1 MKTDFCF
8 VPVVAIVLGSSCQI
22 PASGKSFHTHL
33 DCGNGRELIVCD
45 IVKECT
51 LFCFM
56 LSFAQEMAMPEIS
69 RFFGIVI
76 KMLYEAGGKHNKP
89 HVHVEYGEYEA
100 SVGID
105 GEVLAGVLPE
115 KQYKLVAAWLTLHEE
130 ELYEAWNNAVQ
141 MKQLP
146 KIRPLS

>member
-1 MKTDFCF
+1 
-8 VPVVAIVLGSSCQI
+8 
-22 PASGKSFHTHL
+22 
-33 DCGNGRELIVCD
+33 
-45 IVKECT
+45 
-51 LFCFM
+51 
-56 LSFAQEMAMPEIS
+56 MPEKLSVSCGLPVIS
-69 RFFGIVI
+69 LYPIQADTLSIIFGLPI
-76 KMLYEAGGKHNKP
+76 HFCCRNT
-89 HVHVEYGEYEA
+89 YGEYEA

>member
-1 MKTDFCF
+1 
-8 VPVVAIVLGSSCQI
+8 
-22 PASGKSFHTHL
+22 
-33 DCGNGRELIVCD
+33 
-45 IVKECT
+45 
-51 LFCFM
+51 
-56 LSFAQEMAMPEIS
+56 MPEIS
-69 RFFGIVI
+69 RFYGIVI

-105 GEVLAGVLPE
+105 GEVLAE
-115 KQYKLVAAWLTLHEE
+115 KQYRLVSAWLALHED

-146 KIRPLS
+146 RIAPLS